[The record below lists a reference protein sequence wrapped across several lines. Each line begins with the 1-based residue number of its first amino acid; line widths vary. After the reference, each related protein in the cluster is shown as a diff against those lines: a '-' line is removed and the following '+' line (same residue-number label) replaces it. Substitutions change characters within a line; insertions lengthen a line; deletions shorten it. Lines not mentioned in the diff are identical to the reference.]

1 MKLVAIT
8 GQQEAALV
16 ERPEPH
22 AANNL
27 VVVKVTTT
35 PMCTEYKSYK
45 DGTPNERL
53 GHEAVGEVIS
63 IAQPGRV
70 KVGDRVVA
78 MPLYS
83 CGTCRLCTSGDYIHC
98 QNGRN
103 VLSETASTTGTAT
116 YAQYLLK
123 PDWML
128 LRIPDDISDTH
139 ASMACCGLGA
149 TFGAMQALDVNRFDT
164 VLITGMGP
172 VGLGGVI
179 NGTFRGARVLAV
191 ESHPYRQ
198 QLALDLGAEAV
209 FDPNDENTLARIM
222 ELTNGLGVDKAID
235 CSGIASAQ
243 RLLIDATRR
252 RGAVAFVGE
261 AGGLEIKVSDDMI
274 RKGLTLRGSWH
285 WNLNDAPRM
294 WATIRGSASKID
306 KLVTHTFPLREAQQA
321 WELQLTGNSGK
332 VLLHPWE

>member
-1 MKLVAIT
+1 MQLVAVT
-8 GQQEAALV
+8 GKQESALV
-16 ERPEPH
+16 ERPEPQAH
-22 AANNL
+22 GNL

-35 PMCTEYKSYK
+35 PMCTEYKLYK
-45 DGTPNERL
+45 DGSPNEVL
-53 GHEAVGEVIS
+53 GHEAVGEVVS
-63 IAQPGRV
+63 VAQPGRV

-83 CGTCRLCTSGDYIHC
+83 CGTCQLCISGDYIHC
-98 QNGRN
+98 QNGRY
-103 VLSETASTTGTAT
+103 VLRESGSATGTAT

-128 LRIPDDISDTH
+128 LPIPDDVSDIH
-139 ASMACCGLGA
+139 AGMACCGLGA
-149 TFGAMQALDVNRFDT
+149 TFGAMQALNVDRFDT

-179 NGTFRGARVLAV
+179 NGTFRGARVIVV

-198 QLALDLGAEAV
+198 QLALELGAAAV
-209 FDPNDENTLARIM
+209 FDPRDDTTSARIK
-222 ELTNGLGVDKAID
+222 ELTNGIGVDKAID
-235 CSGIASAQ
+235 CSGVAPAQ

-261 AGGLEIKVSDDMI
+261 GGGLEIKISDDMI

-285 WNLNDAPRM
+285 WNMNDAPRM
-294 WATIRGSASKID
+294 WATIRGSGDKID
-306 KLVTHTFPLREAQQA
+306 KLVTHTFPLSHVQQA
-321 WELQLTGNSGK
+321 WDLQLTGNSGK
-332 VLLHPWE
+332 VILHPWG